1 MNRTKSIA
9 VFAAIFAV
17 AMTTYGLSG
26 ASASPMAVASI
37 PQTYE
42 GMGMLG
48 HVEYTVLD
56 ADNTV
61 KAYLQSDNLV
71 TRGGTDCVAEQVFT
85 GAAGST
91 SCADADATFRYI
103 AIANGTAGADDTDQ
117 DLEEATGVACGAG
130 NTGEQARKLVVPT
143 QTDDGDGLGT
153 VVVLDVGTDT
163 FKFDAGNATTITM
176 SGLFNADVGTTAA
189 DGSCSTLGTAFEM
202 FAIQDLPSPV
212 TVSAGD
218 SLAVKWTITIN

>member
-26 ASASPMAVASI
+26 VSASPMAVASI
-37 PQTYE
+37 PQTHE
-42 GMGMLG
+42 GVGMLG

-56 ADNTV
+56 ADNQV

-71 TRGGTDCVAEQVFT
+71 TRGGTDCVGELVFT
-85 GAAGST
+85 GSSGST
-91 SCADADATFRYI
+91 SCADADAVFSYI
-103 AIANGTAGADDTDQ
+103 AIGNNTEAAVDTSQ
-117 DLEEATGVACGAG
+117 DLEGTSGIACGAG
-130 NTGEQARKLVVPT
+130 NTGEQARKQVTPS
-143 QTDDGDGLGT
+143 QTDDGDGSGT
-153 VVVLDVGTDT
+153 VVELDVLTNT
-163 FKFDAGNATTITM
+163 FKFDAGNATTIRQ
-176 SGLFNADVGTTAA
+176 SGIFNADVSVTAG
-189 DGSCSTLGTAFEM
+189 DGSCGTLGTAFEM

-212 TVSAGD
+212 TVSDGD